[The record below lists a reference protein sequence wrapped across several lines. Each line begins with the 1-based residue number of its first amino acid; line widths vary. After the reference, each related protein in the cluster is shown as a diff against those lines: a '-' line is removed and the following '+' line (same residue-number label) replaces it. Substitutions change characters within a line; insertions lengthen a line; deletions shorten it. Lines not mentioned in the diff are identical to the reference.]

1 MERTPLD
8 RKIKM
13 ALDETRLLLLGAQI
27 LLGFQLSGTFHEL
40 FGELTAAQR
49 HLHAVALLCMVAA
62 MAFLVAPTMRHR
74 LVEHGHVDSDLVHY
88 AGLMA
93 GIALLPFALSL
104 GIDHYNVFAHLFG
117 GLAGVAAG
125 LVFFIAAIACWY
137 VLAYALSPER
147 KRLMTHKKETERSAP
162 LIDRVD
168 HMLTEARVVLPGAQA
183 LLGFQLSVVLMRSF
197 ENLPEQLKVAHAIAL
212 GLVAISII
220 LLMAPA
226 AIHRIGFG
234 GEETEEFY
242 HLGSNLVVAATVPL
256 AAGIT
261 LDVYVAS
268 VTAMDHS
275 GMGVVFAALTFVLL
289 LVLWYLLPLFI
300 RAQKAEAGG

>member
-1 MERTPLD
+1 MEDNRLD

-27 LLGFQLSGTFHEL
+27 LLGFQLIGTFQEL
-40 FGELTAAQR
+40 FGELTQAQR
-49 HLHAVALLCMVAA
+49 HLHAVALLFMVAA
-62 MAFLVAPTMRHR
+62 TALLVAPTMRHR
-74 LVEHGHVDSDLVHY
+74 LVEHGNVDGAMVSY

-93 GIALLPFALSL
+93 GIALLPFAVSL

-117 GLAGVAAG
+117 EGAGAAAG
-125 LVFFIAAIACWY
+125 LVFLIAAISCWY
-137 VLAYALSPER
+137 VAAYVLSPER
-147 KRLMTHKKETERSAP
+147 KNPVTPGKTAEWSPP

-183 LLGFQLSVVLMRSF
+183 LLGFQLSVVLMGSF
-197 ENLPEQLKVAHAIAL
+197 DALPDESKVAHAIAL

-226 AIHRIGFG
+226 AIHRIGFH

-242 HLGSNLVVAATVPL
+242 RIGSALIVAATIPL

-261 LDVYVAS
+261 VDVYVA
-268 VTAMDHS
+268 VAKAMDSS
-275 GMGVVFAALTFVLL
+275 GMGVVFAALTFLLL
-289 LVLWYLLPLFI
+289 LVLWYLLPLYI